1 MKFKKTVYIFL
12 TAALSSFF
20 LSSCHD
26 NIYELIEK
34 EVKIS
39 KDGLNGDINSITE
52 CGGYLFLS
60 RGDIFAKEAV
70 QSSTLNGRNNGW
82 KQVNKPQ
89 GSKSDFRVP
98 AIAPFLAS
106 DGKFLYALSYT
117 WDEGEDGNNTPDT
130 VKVFAAQIESPF
142 TNIDW
147 KSVDISSINPSEK
160 YGVQKII
167 FDNKSKTSGAAYVK
181 IRSVNSTDYEI
192 YKLNGTETPS
202 LVSISGANSI
212 DSEKN
217 DIINCV
223 NFNGTDYFSKYYAMT
238 SNDKFLYYA
247 PSYTRG
253 SSNYISSDTCIYYS
267 ATPGTAGSFTK
278 KKTDHFIYSIA
289 ITKDYLLFG
298 TSRGLEHMLL
308 DEATGVPV
316 ETKGFSNNGG
326 SVISE
331 HVYMVYVLDSTLNE
345 AMTDMYAASTIYGSI
360 SSSTDSYELGGLY
373 AYYPKNGDWDF
384 TK

>member
-212 DSEKN
+212 DSELREFQRNRLLLKILCN
-217 DIINCV
+217 DFKRQVPLLRTIIHE
-223 NFNGTDYFSKYYAMT
+223 
-238 SNDKFLYYA
+238 
-247 PSYTRG
+247 R
-253 SSNYISSDTCIYYS
+253 
-267 ATPGTAGSFTK
+267 
-278 KKTDHFIYSIA
+278 FI
-289 ITKDYLLFG
+289 KLHLF
-298 TSRGLEHMLL
+298 
-308 DEATGVPV
+308 
-316 ETKGFSNNGG
+316 
-326 SVISE
+326 
-331 HVYMVYVLDSTLNE
+331 
-345 AMTDMYAASTIYGSI
+345 
-360 SSSTDSYELGGLY
+360 
-373 AYYPKNGDWDF
+373 
-384 TK
+384 